1 MRSRFDF
8 ANPASNV
15 ARHRPFK
22 RRNTGVSGVLEGA
35 SLIKTPHLPWLPLY
49 LLAVCAYLPVLG
61 RQAVIA
67 ALVMAVITIAAEVL
81 TRRLTNGASKKW
93 RGVKRQASPTY
104 WI

>member
-1 MRSRFDF
+1 MRSRSDF

-22 RRNTGVSGVLEGA
+22 HRNAGVLGAA
-35 SLIKTPHLPWLPLY
+35 SLIKTLHLPWLPLY
-49 LLAVCAYLPVLG
+49 LLAVCAYPSVLG
-61 RQAVIA
+61 PIA

-81 TRRLTNGASKKW
+81 MRRLATRASKKW
-93 RGVKRQASPTY
+93 RGVKRQAGPAY